1 MMHHRIAILITIVL
15 LSACAS
21 AAPNPQPGAGLS
33 AVEAVGS
40 GGTAGFARAIAPRDF
55 NFPRD
60 HGPHP
65 EYATEWWYYTGN
77 LDAQDGRHFGFQ
89 LTFFRSALA
98 PAAPVRS
105 SDWATTHIYM
115 AHFALADVAGQRFYA
130 FERFSRAAAGL
141 AGAQAEPF
149 RVWLEDW
156 SAAAGGPSGEQMQL
170 RAAQDG
176 ITVDLALAASRPV
189 VLQGERGLSQKGA
202 EPGNASYY
210 YSLTRMETQGA
221 ISVGGQ
227 RYSVRGLS
235 WMDHEFGTGAL
246 DRSAVGWDWFAIQ
259 LDDGRDLM
267 YAQLRIGGD
276 RRTALGLLI
285 AADGSTRSLDMG
297 KVVFDVLDRWQSQRS
312 GASYPSAWRL
322 QIPSAGLD
330 LHITPYLADQELP
343 LTVTYWEGAIKI
355 GGTADGRPASGS
367 GYVELTGYAE
377 TRR

>member
-1 MMHHRIAILITIVL
+1 M
-15 LSACAS
+15 
-21 AAPNPQPGAGLS
+21 
-33 AVEAVGS
+33 
-40 GGTAGFARAIAPRDF
+40 AGFARAIAPREF
-55 NFPRD
+55 SFPRD

-98 PAAPVRS
+98 PAPPVRS

-115 AHFALADVAGQRFYA
+115 AHLALADVAGERFYA

-156 SAAAGGPSGEQMQL
+156 SAAGSGPSGERMQL

-176 ITVDLALAASRPV
+176 IAIDLALAAARPV

-210 YSLTRMETQGA
+210 YSLTRMVTQGA

-246 DRSAVGWDWFAIQ
+246 DRSTVGWDWFAIQ
-259 LDDGRDLM
+259 LDDGRDLT
-267 YAQLRIGGD
+267 YAQLRGDGD
-276 RRTALGLLI
+276 RRAGFGLLV
-285 AADGSTRSLDMG
+285 AADGSTRGLDMDTIRL
-297 KVVFDVLDRWQSQRS
+297 DVLERWQSQRS
-312 GASYPSAWRL
+312 GASYP
-322 QIPSAGLD
+322 
-330 LHITPYLADQELP
+330 
-343 LTVTYWEGAIKI
+343 
-355 GGTADGRPASGS
+355 
-367 GYVELTGYAE
+367 
-377 TRR
+377 